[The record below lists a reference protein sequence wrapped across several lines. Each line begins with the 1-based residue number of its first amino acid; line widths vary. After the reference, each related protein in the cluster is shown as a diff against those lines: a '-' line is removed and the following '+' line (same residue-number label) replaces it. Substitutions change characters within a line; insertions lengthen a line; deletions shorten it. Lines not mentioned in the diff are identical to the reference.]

1 MKFNDIL
8 TENHPNFS
16 FLADLSQDDAAA
28 ENVGGIDVS
37 DTESDESVTVAGSG
51 VDESPESEE
60 SDELPQGD
68 EPEDSESDESVEN
81 QLPQ

>member
-1 MKFNDIL
+1 M
-8 TENHPNFS
+8 
-16 FLADLSQDDAAA
+16 
-28 ENVGGIDVS
+28 S